1 MKNKIINW
9 LFNDPNGL
17 ESLLD
22 NILFVFL
29 CTTVLIKVSVGSWDV
44 LVFIVLASIM
54 SPFVKISKS
63 TKRLIISFGIIYILL
78 TGII

>member
-1 MKNKIINW
+1 MRDKIINW
-9 LFNDPNGL
+9 LFIDPNGL

-22 NILFVFL
+22 NILFAFL
-29 CTTVLIKVSVGSWDV
+29 CITVFIKVSVGSWDA
-44 LVFIVLASIM
+44 LIFIVLASIM
-54 SPFVKISKS
+54 SPFVKISKP